1 MNLLIIDTQGVSLDI
16 ALRAQAWGHTV
27 RMFQRH
33 NKDGSRSE
41 VGDGL
46 VQRVPHWEPHMNWA
60 DLIFVADNIKYIHQ
74 LERYQKEGYPIFGC
88 NVEGQTWEQDRE
100 KGAAVH
106 DRMGIKTL
114 PMTKFKSYDDA
125 IEYVINNPRRYV
137 SKPLGDGEKSLS
149 YVAKSP
155 ADMVYMLQYWK
166 KKNSYK
172 GEFVLQD
179 FHAGVEMAVGGW
191 FGPGGFN
198 KYWCEN
204 WEFKKLMNDD
214 LGVATGEQG
223 TVLRYTTESKLAQE
237 VLAPLEGMLH
247 GISYAGYIDVNCIID
262 KRGTPWPLEFTMRP
276 GWPLFQIQQALH
288 QGDPINWM
296 RDLLDGKDSLRV
308 SSSIACGVVISIPD
322 YPYSRLTKKE
332 CSGYPLFGITEQD
345 LIKNVHASEV
355 QWGKAPEMNGDKIK
369 MNVPMYVTAG
379 DYVCTV
385 SGTGDT
391 VFDAAASA
399 YRNIKKHIEI
409 PNSIMYRTDIGY
421 RLEKQLPDLHNA
433 GYCKDI
439 EYGS

>member
-33 NKDGSRSE
+33 NKDGSRCE

-46 VQRVPHWEPHMNWA
+46 VQRVPHWEPHMSWA

-74 LERYQKEGYPIFGC
+74 LERYQKEGYPVFGC

-114 PMTKFKSYDDA
+114 PMTKFKNYDDA
-125 IEYVINNPRRYV
+125 IEYVIKNPRRYV

-204 WEFKKLMNDD
+204 WEFKKLMNND

-223 TVLRYTTESKLAQE
+223 TVLRYTTESKLADE

-247 GISYAGYIDVNCIID
+247 GISYSGYIDVNCIID

-296 RDLLDGKDSLRV
+296 KDLLDGKDSLRV

-332 CSGYPLFGITEQD
+332 CSGYPLFGTTEQD
-345 LIKNVHASEV
+345 LIKNIHASEI

-421 RLEKQLPDLHNA
+421 RLEKQLPDLHSV
-433 GYCKDI
+433 GYCKDVK
-439 EYGS
+439 YGS